1 MESNQYLLPATA
13 GSALPVELVN
23 KNKKS
28 CKFHILQDS
37 FKFIYVDETKTNPV
51 VPQGYSDWS
60 YLCSS

>member
-1 MESNQYLLPATA
+1 MESNQYLSPAAA

-37 FKFIYVDETKTNPV
+37 FKFTLFIDETKTNPV
-51 VPQGYSDWS
+51 VPQGYLD
-60 YLCSS
+60 